1 MAGIAVARAADDARE
16 RTRTSLKPD
25 TSVARRV
32 FALTVMWRGATRPP
46 PAHPPSDS
54 NARGLARASSAV
66 TAGWFHKS
74 TGGSAG
80 GEAAGTSVGW
90 TAFGLSTGPNRP
102 PTSRRMYASLDWLYR
117 KPRKRTNRIVPG
129 DT

>member
-32 FALTVMWRGATRPP
+32 FALTVTWRGPTGPP
-46 PAHPPSDS
+46 IAYRRSYS

-80 GEAAGTSVGW
+80 GGAARTSGGW
-90 TAFGLSTGPNRP
+90 TAVGPSTRPNRP
-102 PTSRRMYASLDWLYR
+102 PPSPKTYAALVL
-117 KPRKRTNRIVPG
+117 PP
-129 DT
+129 

>member
-32 FALTVMWRGATRPP
+32 FALTVMWRGPTGPP
-46 PAHPPSDS
+46 IAYRRSYS
-54 NARGLARASSAV
+54 TARGLARTSSAV

-80 GEAAGTSVGW
+80 GEAAGPSVCG
-90 TAFGLSTGPNRP
+90 TAFGLSTRHH
-102 PTSRRMYASLDWLYR
+102 
-117 KPRKRTNRIVPG
+117 RTPAN
-129 DT
+129 